1 MSSSHEIC
9 IESRL
14 NEKIR
19 NIDRFSP
26 PRNENAVDGLMIVHG
41 SIGYCGRIHVL
52 PRNWLRQLACH
63 NILSYFVNNLSNL
76 PCRARAHS
84 SCNDS
89 VVFIRVR
96 VHSHSHV
103 PSDVSARSYYESMI
117 VGVLHHENIW
127 RLGYA
132 FFVIHISLLILMFAV
147 ETEIHRASPRPQIRL
162 FKK

>member
-9 IESRL
+9 IGSRL

-26 PRNENAVDGLMIVHG
+26 PRNENVVDGLMIVHG
-41 SIGYCGRIHVL
+41 SIGYCGRRHVP

-63 NILSYFVNNLSNL
+63 NILSYFVNILSNV
-76 PCRARAHS
+76 PFRAQAHS

-103 PSDVSARSYYESMI
+103 PSDVSAFSYYESMI
-117 VGVLHHENIW
+117 VGVLHDENILAIGVCV
-127 RLGYA
+127 LG
-132 FFVIHISLLILMFAV
+132 HP
-147 ETEIHRASPRPQIRL
+147 H
-162 FKK
+162 